1 MKLLKVTKD
10 RSLWSENID
19 GSREGVGNCVEND
32 IMLYLDEKSN
42 FYDSDDLNNENS
54 LYRILHPK
62 FGECWLWIENK
73 NDIKW
78 LS

>member
-54 LYRILHPK
+54 L
-62 FGECWLWIENK
+62 
-73 NDIKW
+73 
-78 LS
+78 